1 MNNIHYLVL
10 FTWLACVFEFPKE
23 LLFDIIE
30 RGYLLGEDDGHEEG
44 EYNED
49 LETFIAHKQSES
61 KESRRIGWS
70 LRGLGPRPANNRVI
84 DILSDG
90 FDGFN
95 TDRDGVDGGI
105 S

>member
-1 MNNIHYLVL
+1 ML
-10 FTWLACVFEFPKE
+10 FTWLGCLFEFPKE

-30 RGYLLGEDDGHEEG
+30 RGYLFRENDGQEEG
-44 EYNED
+44 EYNKD
-49 LETFIAHKQSES
+49 LEIFIAPKQSES

-70 LRGLGPRPANNRVI
+70 LRGLGPRPVNNRVI

-90 FDGFN
+90 FDRFN
-95 TDRDGVDGGI
+95 TDRYGIDGGI

>member
-1 MNNIHYLVL
+1 M
-10 FTWLACVFEFPKE
+10 WLGRVFEFPKE

-30 RGYLLGEDDGHEEG
+30 RGYLFGENDGQEEG
-44 EYNED
+44 EYNKD

-70 LRGLGPRPANNRVI
+70 VRGLRPRPVNIRVI

-90 FDGFN
+90 FDRFN